1 MIKMPSR
8 YPTLWNKTQFDFS
21 LAWVSRI
28 YRHVANFRRALH
40 LIVVGNS
47 FLVLSEIHNKI
58 LRSIVHD
65 FSLQLLFLSATYV
78 IYIIFVILDDTVEPC
93 FHDNPRLNDFP

>member
-47 FLVLSEIHNKI
+47 FLVLLEIHNKI

-65 FSLQLLFLSATYV
+65 FSV
-78 IYIIFVILDDTVEPC
+78 KV
-93 FHDNPRLNDFP
+93 